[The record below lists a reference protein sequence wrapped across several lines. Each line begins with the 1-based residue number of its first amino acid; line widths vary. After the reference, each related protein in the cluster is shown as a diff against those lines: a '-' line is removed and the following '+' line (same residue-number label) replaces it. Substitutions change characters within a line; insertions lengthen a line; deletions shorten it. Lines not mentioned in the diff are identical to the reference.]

1 MRLLLRSTTYYAVW
15 AENHCLSYTLVY
27 WCSKLEKRHEADIAG
42 GNAKLSARRGAGHAE
57 TCASAYAYACC
68 YVACVREILT
78 NWQFAACGVCY
89 LSASLLWMYIVK
101 YYPLSQSYPMVSL
114 SFVFGMIAAMLVF
127 HESIDAGKWLGVVLI
142 ILGCILIAR

>member
-1 MRLLLRSTTYYAVW
+1 MRLILLAVMQS
-15 AENHCLSYTLVY
+15 CLLAVGQAML
-27 WCSKLEKRHEADIAG
+27 KLALQRMPTPAA
-42 GNAKLSARRGAGHAE
+42 
-57 TCASAYAYACC
+57 TWQ
-68 YVACVREILT
+68 CVREILT
-78 NWQFAACGVCY
+78 NWQFAACGMCY